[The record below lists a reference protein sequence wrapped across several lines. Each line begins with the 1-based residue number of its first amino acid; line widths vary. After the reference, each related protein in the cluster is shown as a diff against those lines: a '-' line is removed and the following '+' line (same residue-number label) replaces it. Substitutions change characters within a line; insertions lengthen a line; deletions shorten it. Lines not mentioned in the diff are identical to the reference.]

1 MQDFSDSHLRSID
14 PNMIYLW
21 DWIPAR
27 GKSGGVLFGV
37 KIDRFDVGQRRQGE
51 FILLHHVW
59 DKKLEIKWNI
69 LNVYGAAEDEH
80 KDDFELSWLFSI
92 LAKRNLI
99 LWRGGDF
106 NILRFSSDKNKK
118 FVSNRFSNTFNAII
132 NVNDLRDLEL
142 SWGRYTW
149 SNNHYN
155 PTLKKLDRVLVSR
168 DWENFFSHGSYSY

>member
-51 FILLHHVW
+51 FILLHHAW

-80 KDDFELSWLFSI
+80 KDDF
-92 LAKRNLI
+92 
-99 LWRGGDF
+99 
-106 NILRFSSDKNKK
+106 
-118 FVSNRFSNTFNAII
+118 
-132 NVNDLRDLEL
+132 
-142 SWGRYTW
+142 
-149 SNNHYN
+149 
-155 PTLKKLDRVLVSR
+155 
-168 DWENFFSHGSYSY
+168 